1 MHTSGYA
8 ASMVKQPVHVASAML
23 ALALASFGCDPPE
36 VSDENQY
43 LVNPGLMK
51 PLGSHSHHVLVGST
65 FRFEVVSVVEGEV
78 DGDGGGLLCAS
89 RSGSG
94 VVVELEEGEFV
105 VEGMGNGTVELADPG
120 ISCPANTDILAELG
134 PDRWSV
140 IGVDPADVVGRWAY
154 YWPDSKIL
162 DYSMSP
168 GPRGVFPDI
177 LGRPL
182 DELRVV
188 ADEPFFAW
196 PALVLP
202 NSSEEIAVRWGY
214 DDQYELNLPAH
225 YDHLRPPVD
234 DGWQL
239 EGTLRTGESFES
251 SVTILGRPFPLPPV
265 RAVPVES
272 IASLELVPVYYPGD
286 PQREWGPPIG
296 VVAITRD
303 SEGRRIVGAPVEFE
317 LTQGR
322 LAIGADRDSLS
333 LADTC
338 RRAPESPTARVAT
351 VFASLGQLEASVN
364 LEWIALPSEDEFDP
378 PPECVDACACTTPS
392 EPTPGLLAMLGLGLW
407 LRVRRRS

>member
-1 MHTSGYA
+1 
-8 ASMVKQPVHVASAML
+8 MVKQPVHVFAAML

-65 FRFEVVSVVEGEV
+65 FRFHVVSVVEHEGEV
-78 DGDGGGLLCAS
+78 DEENGGGLLCAT

-94 VVVELEEGEFV
+94 VVVEPEEGEFV
-105 VEGMGNGTVELADPG
+105 VEGVGNGTVELADPG
-120 ISCPANTDILAELG
+120 VACPANTDILAELG

-154 YWPDSKIL
+154 HWPDSDIL
-162 DYSMSP
+162 DYSLSP

-188 ADEPFFAW
+188 ADEPFSAW

-225 YDHLRPPVD
+225 YDHLRPPVS

-239 EGTLRTGESFES
+239 EGTLRAGESFES
-251 SVTILGRPFPLPPV
+251 NVTILGGSFPLPLV
-265 RAVPVES
+265 HAVPVES

-296 VVAITRD
+296 AVAITRD
-303 SEGRRIVGAPVEFE
+303 SEGRRVVGAPVEFE

-322 LAIGADRDSLS
+322 LAIGAVQDTLS
-333 LADTC
+333 IVDTC

-351 VFASLGQLEASVN
+351 IVASLGKLEASVD
-364 LEWIALPSEDEFDP
+364 LEWIALPSEGEFDP
-378 PPECVDACACTTPS
+378 PPECVGSCACTSTNPGES
-392 EPTPGLLAMLGLGLW
+392 TPGLLALFGLGLW
-407 LRVRRRS
+407 LRRRPLT

>member
-1 MHTSGYA
+1 
-8 ASMVKQPVHVASAML
+8 MVKQPVHVFAAML

-65 FRFEVVSVVEGEV
+65 FRFHVVSVVEHEGEV
-78 DGDGGGLLCAS
+78 DEENGGGLLCAT

-94 VVVELEEGEFV
+94 VVVEPEEGEFV
-105 VEGMGNGTVELADPG
+105 VEGVGNGTVELADPG
-120 ISCPANTDILAELG
+120 VACPANTDILAELG

-154 YWPDSKIL
+154 HWPDSDIL
-162 DYSMSP
+162 DYSLSP
-168 GPRGVFPDI
+168 GPRGVFPDV

-188 ADEPFFAW
+188 ADEPFSAW

-225 YDHLRPPVD
+225 YDHLRPPVS

-239 EGTLRTGESFES
+239 EGTLRAGESFES
-251 SVTILGRPFPLPPV
+251 NVTILGGSFPLPLV
-265 RAVPVES
+265 HAVPVEA

-303 SEGRRIVGAPVEFE
+303 SEGRRVVGAPVEFE

-322 LAIGADRDSLS
+322 LAIGAVQDTLS
-333 LADTC
+333 IVDTC

-351 VFASLGQLEASVN
+351 IVASLGELEASVD
-364 LEWIALPSEDEFDP
+364 LEWIALPSEGEFDP
-378 PPECVDACACTTPS
+378 PPECVGACACTSTNPRES
-392 EPTPGLLAMLGLGLW
+392 TPGLLALFGLGLW
-407 LRVRRRS
+407 LRRRPLT